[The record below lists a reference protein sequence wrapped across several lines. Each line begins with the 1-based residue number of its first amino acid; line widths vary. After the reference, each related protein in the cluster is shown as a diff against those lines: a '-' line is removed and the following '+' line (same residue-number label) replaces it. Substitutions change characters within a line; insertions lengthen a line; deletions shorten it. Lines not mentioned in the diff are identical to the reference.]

1 MIRRSWSWL
10 SGLLGDWRDEGRQI
24 MSVKIRMT
32 YTEVE
37 EMAGVIRLLS
47 TKGELETIAEQ
58 NAEQRE
64 MSANAEVGGV

>member
-1 MIRRSWSWL
+1 
-10 SGLLGDWRDEGRQI
+10 
-24 MSVKIRMT
+24 MSVKIRVS
-32 YTEVE
+32 YTDDE
-37 EMAGVIRLLS
+37 ELAGVIRLLS

>member
-1 MIRRSWSWL
+1 
-10 SGLLGDWRDEGRQI
+10 

-64 MSANAEVGGV
+64 MSANAEEIGRASCRERV

>member
-1 MIRRSWSWL
+1 MSSDR
-10 SGLLGDWRDEGRQI
+10 RQI

>member
-1 MIRRSWSWL
+1 
-10 SGLLGDWRDEGRQI
+10 

-47 TKGELETIAEQ
+47 TKGVSLK
-58 NAEQRE
+58 R
-64 MSANAEVGGV
+64 

>member
-1 MIRRSWSWL
+1 MSSDR
-10 SGLLGDWRDEGRQI
+10 RQI
-24 MSVKIRMT
+24 ISVKIRMT

>member
-1 MIRRSWSWL
+1 
-10 SGLLGDWRDEGRQI
+10 

-32 YTEVE
+32 YTEVK

-47 TKGELETIAEQ
+47 TKGERETIAEQ